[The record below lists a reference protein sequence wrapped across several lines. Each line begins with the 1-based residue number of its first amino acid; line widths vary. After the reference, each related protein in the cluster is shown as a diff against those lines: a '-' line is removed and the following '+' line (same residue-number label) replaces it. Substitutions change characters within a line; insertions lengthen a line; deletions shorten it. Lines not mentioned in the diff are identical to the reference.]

1 MFIENCERF
10 PGEMICEECWSVIME
25 KITSDGSIMK
35 KVIVIMLRFN
45 KLQGRECFTSYGR
58 RNGHPRQSPS
68 VPIFTDIFW
77 LISLSISSPFQLFI
91 LSFFQATH
99 YSLWYINTMKH
110 YSAIERSEI
119 WSFTVMWMDLG
130 SVTQSEIRQKKRKTN
145 IVWYHIHM
153 EYRKRVQMNLFS
165 GQE

>member
-1 MFIENCERF
+1 MKGFLEKWYVKNAGVWSWKRL
-10 PGEMICEECWSVIME
+10 PQMGVSWRKLLSSCW
-25 KITSDGSIMK
+25 D
-35 KVIVIMLRFN
+35 L
-45 KLQGRECFTSYGR
+45 TSYRAGNVLPHMGR

-119 WSFTVMWMDLG
+119 WSFKVMWMDLG

-145 IVWYHIHM
+145 IMWYHIHM